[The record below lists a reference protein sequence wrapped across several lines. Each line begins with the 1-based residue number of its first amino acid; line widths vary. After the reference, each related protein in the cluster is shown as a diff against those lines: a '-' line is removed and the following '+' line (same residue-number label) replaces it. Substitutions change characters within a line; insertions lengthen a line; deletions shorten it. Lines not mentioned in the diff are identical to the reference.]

1 MERIVRRVP
10 QFVNVPKSDGFTAL
24 HLAAVNGAVKTATIL
39 IEIVSVHVYLNFYY
53 YYYYYYYYT
62 TTTFSFCLKVKVN
75 AILETNA
82 GFRS

>member
-53 YYYYYYYYT
+53 YYYYYT

-75 AILETNA
+75 AIVETNA